1 MCVENLGFFTSNLY
15 LSDLPVVHDRAIFL
29 WCEKYQGFFMDGL
42 CLGNKP
48 VVRD

>member
-1 MCVENLGFFTSNLY
+1 MN
-15 LSDLPVVHDRAIFL
+15 DLCSGNQLIVRKRVTYP
-29 WCEKYQGFFMDGL
+29 WYEKYQGFFMDGL